1 MAAGQ
6 ARRTARRGRWP
17 AAALLACAA
26 LALLLAGCSASR
38 AGQQTAPAATQTAT
52 SSGPTA
58 TPRSTAPPS
67 PTAVQITD
75 LGAFRQKLSTSYTSN
90 HWENVNPLLSPNFSF
105 QGTDSG
111 GAQLVMPASAHDLKQ
126 LFTSE
131 GAWTQAPDWQVANHK
146 CFAGATP
153 VAQQMGFDGDGGS
166 FVLLGV
172 ERWQGYWVVAWAF
185 QDPLGGYNA
194 CASE

>member
-6 ARRTARRGRWP
+6 ARRASRRGRWP
-17 AAALLACAA
+17 AALVACAA
-26 LALLLAGCSASR
+26 LALLLAGCSTLR
-38 AGQQTAPAATQTAT
+38 AGQQAAPAATQTAT

-111 GAQLVMPASAHDLKQ
+111 GAQLVMPASAHDLNQ

-131 GAWTQAPDWQVANHK
+131 GAWTQAPAWQVANHK
-146 CFAGATP
+146 CFAGTTP
-153 VAQQMGFDGDGGS
+153 FAQQLGFDGDGGS

-172 ERWQGYWVVAWAF
+172 ERWQGYWVIAWAF
-185 QDPLGGYNA
+185 QDPLGGSNA

>member
-6 ARRTARRGRWP
+6 ARRTSRRGRWP
-17 AAALLACAA
+17 AALLACAA
-26 LALLLAGCSASR
+26 LALLLAGCRTLR

-58 TPRSTAPPS
+58 TPPFTVPPS

-75 LGAFRQKLSTSYTSN
+75 LGAFRQELSTSYTSN

-131 GAWTQAPDWQVANHK
+131 GAWTQAPDWQVAYHK
-146 CFAGATP
+146 CFASTTP
-153 VAQQMGFDGDGGS
+153 FAQQLRFDCEAS
-166 FVLLGV
+166 SVVLLS
-172 ERWQGYWVVAWAF
+172 VARLSRFCAVPWAF
-185 QDPLGGYNA
+185 QGPLGRP
-194 CASE
+194 

>member
-6 ARRTARRGRWP
+6 ARRASRRGRWP
-17 AAALLACAA
+17 AALLACAA
-26 LALLLAGCSASR
+26 LALLLAGCSALR

-75 LGAFRQKLSTSYTSN
+75 LGAFRQKLSASYTSN

-146 CFAGATP
+146 CFAGTTP
-153 VAQQMGFDGDGGS
+153 FAQQLGFDGDGGS

-185 QDPLGGYNA
+185 QDPLGGSNA